1 MDEEGNVRAEKYISL
16 CVQFFRCFKAG
27 DERVNEHI
35 GLAALHTMW
44 LREHN
49 RIARELSLVNPHW
62 SDEVLFQEARR
73 VVIAE
78 FQHITYNE
86 YLPVVLGQSVVTD
99 YGLLSQSSGF
109 YNAYDINTN
118 VGVLNAV
125 GAAALWFFAS
135 LMPKTM
141 SLYDTVWLYFFH
153 SYDDDNSD
161 YHYCFKLNILLSECD
176 MFWNCIATAL
186 FNIELEESRR

>member
-1 MDEEGNVRAEKYISL
+1 LFR
-16 CVQFFRCFKAG
+16 RCFKAG
-27 DERVNEHI
+27 DDRVNEHI

-49 RIARELSLVNPHW
+49 RIARELGLVNPHW

-78 FQHITYNE
+78 LQHITYNE
-86 YLPVVLGQSVVTD
+86 YLPVVLGQSIVAD
-99 YGLLSQSSGF
+99 YGLKAKSFGF
-109 YNAYDINTN
+109 YTGYDINTN

-125 GAAALWFFAS
+125 GSAALWFFAS

-141 SLYDTVWLYFFH
+141 PLYDSVTMH
-153 SYDDDNSD
+153 
-161 YHYCFKLNILLSECD
+161 NI
-176 MFWNCIATAL
+176 T
-186 FNIELEESRR
+186 